1 MKASVICASLL
12 AGVAMAAPEAS
23 NKKQY
28 KNTPAK
34 PKYDKDCDSNGYY
47 KGAKGFPIPF
57 TSTYRVKAV
66 PGEVVSMTNQPT
78 GGLPGA
84 VGFYDLGVNS
94 ELDTICYYIRLYNIR
109 GEYQSPADTATH
121 IHESARGRSGPPR
134 IAFPNPQPVAG
145 KNYRVSVGCLTGPFE
160 TGIINNST
168 GVDVDT
174 GAGFKV
180 AQIEVNP
187 KGFNADVHTNFMDA
201 AQGINAVPGAVRGQ
215 LAY

>member
-12 AGVAMAAPEAS
+12 AGFVLAAPEA
-23 NKKQY
+23 KKY
-28 KNTPAK
+28 NNTPKK
-34 PKYDKDCDSNGYY
+34 PVYDKDCDKNGYY

-66 PGEVVSMTNQPT
+66 PEEVVDMMNNPT

-84 VGFYDLGVNS
+84 VGFYDLGINS

-121 IHESARGRSGPPR
+121 IHESARLTSGPPR

-160 TGIINNST
+160 TGIISNAT
-168 GVDVDT
+168 QMDT
-174 GAGFKV
+174 GAGFRV
-180 AQIEVNP
+180 AQIEANP
-187 KGFNADVHTNFMDA
+187 AGFNADVHTNFMDA

>member
-12 AGVAMAAPEAS
+12 AGFAVAAPEPT
-23 NKKQY
+23 KKY
-28 KNTPAK
+28 NGTPSK
-34 PKYDKDCDSNGYY
+34 PTYDKDCDKNGYY

-66 PGEVVSMTNQPT
+66 PEEVVNMMNAKT

-84 VGFYDLGVNS
+84 VGFYDLGINS

-109 GEYQSPADTATH
+109 GEYSSPARTATH
-121 IHESARGRSGPPR
+121 IHESARGMSGPPR

-145 KNYRVSVGCLTGPFE
+145 KNYRVSVGCLTGPFI
-160 TGIINNST
+160 TGLTNNAT
-168 GVDVDT
+168 GEDQ
-174 GAGFKV
+174 GAGFRV
-180 AQIEVNP
+180 AQIEANP
-187 KGFNADVHTNFMDA
+187 KGFNADVHTNFADP
-201 AQGINAVPGAVRGQ
+201 AQGINATAGAVRGQ